1 MNRNYNLLLVAF
13 AVVLS
18 ASWGCDDASSSAGG
32 SVTPA
37 SECDVN
43 HPCTS
48 PLVCVSGHCVSSGS
62 QQACAA
68 GSTCPD
74 GQKCVND
81 KCLPIVGLGENCGDF
96 AVCSRDAS
104 CLNGHCR
111 LPSGA
116 GDPCSSSTECGKLEC
131 INDICSSRVEVGSS
145 CDNAH
150 ICTDSECIKGICA
163 VYAGENEHCDN
174 KKYLC
179 APGFGCGA
187 DSHIC
192 TRLADLGEYCD
203 TVDVTCLEP
212 YQCDVTT
219 HKCAVFGK
227 LGDTCNANENKVCD
241 YLEGY
246 ICVDGICATPVM
258 NGGECSE
265 LARCVEPGSVCYLGK
280 CLATSQ
286 CETDKTCGAD
296 TYCCLED
303 SCDVKGVCVPYGT
316 GPRPEV
322 NLECKY
328 ETVKGLFEA
337 AIQCEW
343 TNDPEQYPNHDN
355 VLMTPLVMNT
365 PHESGQANEII
376 FTTYNCSD
384 GGNPS
389 GSGYDFNCNGVIRI
403 INAETCALHES
414 IFDDNNHIIAGSNLA
429 MADLDG
435 DKNVEIVASRGY
447 AQKTGATVGGGIVIF
462 RWDKDAHKYVTKCN
476 STKHTP
482 ADCHTYTD
490 SSGKQQVSCSK
501 TLHWGGPA
509 IHDIND
515 DGKPEIIGYGG
526 DVFDADCNRL
536 NPESNVFAELGTVP
550 TVGDLDNDGAVE
562 IIGTKSI
569 YRWNKTANQWEI
581 AYDTVRSTGNHF
593 AYADFGTL
601 NEDGTF
607 DFEKPDGIAETVGC
621 GSSVIELTTL
631 KKTTPLLRITFPNY
645 VAANGQTKSPGGGPC
660 TIGDFDGDSYPEI
673 ATAFGDMYRVLD
685 PRCVE
690 DASGK
695 LPKQCAKK
703 YVLWEKPSQDASS
716 ASTGSSL
723 FDFDGDGAMEAVYA
737 DECYTRVYDGKTGD
751 VLFSAFRAS
760 GTWYEYPIIADV
772 DNDES
777 AEIVVG
783 SNNSIYCPTGS
794 AAGTYYDPI
803 HRGLRCESDKDCKSN
818 RCVNNLCRCTTQG
831 DQCNSRTDMAGN
843 ILDEYGC
850 TAPLAGDEEG
860 GNVCR
865 AKRTNGTRV
874 TGVRVMR
881 DRLDRWTSSRNLW
894 NQHAYSIT
902 NINDDMTIPKTS
914 SWIQN
919 FLSDSPVLN
928 NFRQNVQ
935 GERGANSA
943 PDITGKLDKSNLCTK
958 TDEGITLTGRICNRG
973 TKMVASLMPASF
985 YKLDADGNQVEKYCT
1000 AYTKENVPV
1009 GGCMDVSCVIKSDQ
1023 IETGMKVRMV
1033 SNDDGNG
1040 GRTTVECIEDNNSDE
1055 IVLEHC
1061 AVN

>member
-62 QQACAA
+62 LQACAA

-131 INDICSSRVEVGSS
+131 INDICSSRVEFGNS

-203 TVDVTCLEP
+203 TVDITCLEP

-246 ICVDGICATPVM
+246 ICVDDICATPVM

-286 CETDKTCGAD
+286 CESDKTCGAD

-355 VLMTPLVMNT
+355 VLMTPLVMDT
-365 PHESGQANEII
+365 PHDSGQANEII
-376 FTTYNCSD
+376 FTTYNSPD
-384 GGNPS
+384 GGTQS
-389 GSGYDFNCNGVIRI
+389 GQGADINLYGVIRI
-403 INAETCALHES
+403 INAETCKLLDS
-414 IFDDNNHIIAGSNLA
+414 IYDPKNHVIAGSNLS

-435 DKNVEIVASRGY
+435 DGKVEIVASRGG
-447 AQKTGATVGGGIVIF
+447 QQHTEDGADVGGGIVIF
-462 RWDKDAHKYVTKCN
+462 HWDSETRKYVTKCN
-476 STKHTP
+476 SKDHT
-482 ADCHTYTD
+482 ASVCTWDASRNRYN
-490 SSGKQQVSCSK
+490 CSN
-501 TLHWGGPA
+501 TLNWGGSA

-526 DVFDADCNRL
+526 DVFDADCKRL
-536 NPESNVFAELGTVP
+536 NPGQSISELSYTP
-550 TVGDLDNDGAVE
+550 TLGDLDGDGKVE
-562 IIGTKSI
+562 IIGTGSI
-569 YRWNKTANQWEI
+569 YRWNSETNKWDV
-581 AYDTVRSTGNHF
+581 AYQNVRSTGIHEVF
-593 AYADFGTL
+593 ADFGTR
-601 NEDGTF
+601 NADGTF
-607 DFEKPDGIAETVGC
+607 DFDNLDGIAETAGC
-621 GSSVIELTTL
+621 GSGIVELSTL
-631 KKTTPLLRITFPNY
+631 QGEKLMRIT
-645 VAANGQTKSPGGGPC
+645 GMSGGGPC
-660 TIGDFDGDSYPEI
+660 TIGDFDGDKLPEI
-673 ATAFGDMYRVLD
+673 ATAFGDQYRVFD
-685 PRCVE
+685 PRCKKGS
-690 DASGK
+690 DGK
-695 LPKQCAKK
+695 LPDGCKRE
-703 YVLWEKPSQDASS
+703 YVLWEKYSQDASS

-751 VLFSAFRAS
+751 VLFSAFRSS
-760 GTWYEYPIIADV
+760 GTWHEYPVIADV

-783 SNNSIYCPTGS
+783 SNNSMSCASP
-794 AAGTYYDPI
+794 DPI
-803 HRGLRCESDKDCKSN
+803 HRGLRCKKDADCKSN
-818 RCVNNLCRCTTQG
+818 KCVNELCRCTGTG
-831 DQCNSRTDMAGN
+831 GEQCNSRTDMAGN
-843 ILDEYGC
+843 VLNEYNC
-850 TAPLAGDEEG
+850 VAPLEGDEEG

-865 AKRTNGTRV
+865 AIRSNATRV

-958 TDEGITLTGRICNRG
+958 TDEGITLTGKICNRG